1 MREHYYFEV
10 GFMKRKHSY
19 TFRFDG
25 GRITVEAYN
34 EEEAK
39 ILAQAEAIKRGWD
52 YEILTVMT
60 TEELKE
66 LVDEKVNEIF
76 GAYQDSMTNPS
87 GDITPLDALAL
98 EAIKNNLAELV
109 LKVCNN

>member
-1 MREHYYFEV
+1 MREHYYFELE
-10 GFMKRKHSY
+10 FRKRKRSY

-60 TEELKE
+60 TEELQE
-66 LVDEKVNEIF
+66 LVDEKINEIF
-76 GAYQDSMTNPS
+76 SAYQDSMTNPS

>member
-1 MREHYYFEV
+1 MNPKYIRY
-10 GFMKRKHSY
+10 GFMIDRKREY

-34 EEEAK
+34 EKEAR

-52 YEILTVMT
+52 YEILTVMSI
-60 TEELKE
+60 EELQE
-66 LVDEKVNEIF
+66 LIDEKVNEIF

-87 GDITPLDALAL
+87 GDIETLDALTL
-98 EAIKNNLAELV
+98 DTIKKSLAGLIV
-109 LKVCNN
+109 KVCNN

>member
-1 MREHYYFEV
+1 MNPKLLYWMYESKTKE
-10 GFMKRKHSY
+10 Y

-25 GRITVEAYN
+25 GKITVEAES

>member
-1 MREHYYFEV
+1 MREHYYFELE
-10 GFMKRKHSY
+10 FRKRKRSY

-39 ILAQAEAIKRGWD
+39 ILAQAQAIEKGWD